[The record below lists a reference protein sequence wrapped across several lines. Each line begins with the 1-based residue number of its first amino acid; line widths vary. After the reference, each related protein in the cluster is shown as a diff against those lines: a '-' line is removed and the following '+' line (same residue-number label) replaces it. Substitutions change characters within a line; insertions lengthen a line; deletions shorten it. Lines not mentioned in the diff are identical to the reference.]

1 MNAMRVCAA
10 ILVGAC
16 VGAIGVVIS
25 PGPLTLPWLGVLLA
39 VTVVAIGSFIA
50 EALVHAS
57 GVLAYSLAVFGTT
70 LWFMSFSQ
78 SNDVVTL
85 PEVLGGSSIAQV
97 WPLLSLVCA
106 ALPGFLLLQWR
117 AEHEFSAD
125 AEDVCKDTYSSGSS
139 E

>member
-1 MNAMRVCAA
+1 MSAMRVCAA

-106 ALPGFLLLQWR
+106 VLPGFLLFHWR
-117 AEHEFSAD
+117 AEREFFAD
-125 AEDVCKDTYSSGSS
+125 TEGACKDTHSSGSS